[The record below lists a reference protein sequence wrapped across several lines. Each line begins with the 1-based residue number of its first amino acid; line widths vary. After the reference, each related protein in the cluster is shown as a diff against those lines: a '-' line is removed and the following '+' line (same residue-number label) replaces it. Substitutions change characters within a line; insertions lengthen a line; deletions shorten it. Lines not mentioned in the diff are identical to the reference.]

1 MWVIVKLTKDA
12 SVKVLG
18 NPELFPWVGPSEPVL
33 GQVLRRQS
41 LWWPRGFPG
50 EGPLRTLKGGDG
62 LRVSCGPSV
71 MTGS

>member
-1 MWVIVKLTKDA
+1 MGEA
-12 SVKVLG
+12 
-18 NPELFPWVGPSEPVL
+18 SEPVL

-50 EGPLRTLKGGDG
+50 EGPLRTLKGEMVF
-62 LRVSCGPSV
+62 RVSGGPSV

>member
-1 MWVIVKLTKDA
+1 MRLTKDA
-12 SVKVLG
+12 SVKVLVKQ
-18 NPELFPWVGPSEPVL
+18 ELFPWVGLSEPVL

-62 LRVSCGPSV
+62 LRMSGEPGVI
-71 MTGS
+71 TGS